1 MKTFQKIVLYVL
13 IFLSVQLSVLND
25 EVFASSEKSQVG
37 ITFKGELPK
46 DPSTLFSASEK
57 NQVTKKEEKTRFP
70 QTNDR
75 SSFFLEWLGFLT
87 LVIGLWQ
94 LFTVQEKKEGT
105 TVKKIILTTVLLSTS
120 FLMGALTVHADDL
133 SGKSTAKIG
142 LTKQDPDHPVG
153 PIDPLDPDDNPSSNQ
168 PTGNTGD
175 LRIDYI
181 SNIDFGTQM
190 ISGKTETYQ
199 ATAPANMVEA
209 QISDLRGTGAGWNL
223 QVNYDPAQ
231 SGFSSADQ
239 TLKGAE
245 LTLPVGQTKTVAD
258 SQSAAP
264 ATNEITV
271 NDDAQNIMSAV
282 KDTGLGTWADE
293 MTTSQVKLKVPSGN
307 LAGAYTATLV
317 WTLTDAPA

>member
-1 MKTFQKIVLYVL
+1 M
-13 IFLSVQLSVLND
+13 
-25 EVFASSEKSQVG
+25 A
-37 ITFKGELPK
+37 
-46 DPSTLFSASEK
+46 
-57 NQVTKKEEKTRFP
+57 
-70 QTNDR
+70 
-75 SSFFLEWLGFLT
+75 
-87 LVIGLWQ
+87 
-94 LFTVQEKKEGT
+94 TVQEKKEGT

-120 FLMGALTVHADDL
+120 FLMGALTVYADDL

>member
-1 MKTFQKIVLYVL
+1 M
-13 IFLSVQLSVLND
+13 
-25 EVFASSEKSQVG
+25 
-37 ITFKGELPK
+37 
-46 DPSTLFSASEK
+46 
-57 NQVTKKEEKTRFP
+57 
-70 QTNDR
+70 
-75 SSFFLEWLGFLT
+75 
-87 LVIGLWQ
+87 
-94 LFTVQEKKEGT
+94 
-105 TVKKIILTTVLLSTS
+105 KKIILTTVLLSTS
-120 FLMGALTVHADDL
+120 FLMGALTVYADDL

-181 SNIDFGTQM
+181 SNIDFETQM

-223 QVNYDPAQ
+223 QVSYDPAQ

>member
-1 MKTFQKIVLYVL
+1 M
-13 IFLSVQLSVLND
+13 
-25 EVFASSEKSQVG
+25 A
-37 ITFKGELPK
+37 
-46 DPSTLFSASEK
+46 
-57 NQVTKKEEKTRFP
+57 
-70 QTNDR
+70 
-75 SSFFLEWLGFLT
+75 
-87 LVIGLWQ
+87 
-94 LFTVQEKKEGT
+94 TVQEKKEGT

-133 SGKSTAKIG
+133 SGKSTAKID

-223 QVNYDPAQ
+223 QVSYDPAQ